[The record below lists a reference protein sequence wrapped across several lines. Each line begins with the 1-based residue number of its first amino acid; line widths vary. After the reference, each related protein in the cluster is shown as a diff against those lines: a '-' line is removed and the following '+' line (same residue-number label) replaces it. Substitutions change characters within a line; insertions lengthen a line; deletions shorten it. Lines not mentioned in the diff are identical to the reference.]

1 MRGYKFVIYEE
12 AASYVPRWSPRSG
25 FTAGSFFCDER
36 NEEKGRE
43 KEKKKRALDCVARM

>member
-12 AASYVPRWSPRSG
+12 AANYVPRRG